1 MGLNYNFN
9 GTANWN
15 DLLSGAVQQA
25 TQAPQQ
31 QRTLNII

>member
-25 TQAPQQ
+25 NQAPQQ
-31 QRTLNII
+31 QRNLIVI